1 MANSNILG
9 TATAAAP
16 VTHLGLRDVLGE
28 PAWQRLPTA
37 VRTRF
42 SRLAMSVLVFAAGC
56 ASGALLYWLTG
67 FWCLA
72 IPVLIGAVAA
82 FMRLDE
88 TAQ

>member
-1 MANSNILG
+1 
-9 TATAAAP
+9 
-16 VTHLGLRDVLGE
+16 
-28 PAWQRLPTA
+28 
-37 VRTRF
+37 
-42 SRLAMSVLVFAAGC
+42 MSVLVFAAGC